1 MALGGMSTNT
11 LSAMVTNLEPR
22 AARFA
27 LALYDLFSLA
37 GPALGPGFTGVSVDT
52 WSCLILRITRPWQC
66 VSRG

>member
-27 LALYDLFSLA
+27 LALYDSFIRSFLGKISF
-37 GPALGPGFTGVSVDT
+37 ALQRD
-52 WSCLILRITRPWQC
+52 I
-66 VSRG
+66 